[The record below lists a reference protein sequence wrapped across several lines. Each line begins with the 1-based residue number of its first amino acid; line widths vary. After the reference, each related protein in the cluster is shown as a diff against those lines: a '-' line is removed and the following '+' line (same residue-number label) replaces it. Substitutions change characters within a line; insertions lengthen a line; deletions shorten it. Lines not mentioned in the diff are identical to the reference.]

1 MVQCRLKPQVIGKK
15 DESSNYSTLEEPE
28 EQAQCKLEPA
38 RTCEHQLHSIVKDS
52 YP

>member
-1 MVQCRLKPQVIGKK
+1 MEVQCRQGLLLMVQCRLKPQVIGKK

-38 RTCEHQLHSIVKDS
+38 CTCEH
-52 YP
+52 